1 MKRWLAGAALLLSAS
16 LPASADVLLTLSPI
30 IGDTAGPQS
39 VSNPCIICATNSA
52 SQPAGFGYNNFVST
66 GGTGT
71 FNAFSTSNFETL
83 ADNVQGTGYTA
94 SQLAAF
100 ANIIDLSLNIIIDV
114 NTTSARSEVLES
126 FRVLNLTQGTQL
138 AHFDGPAQIGLL
150 ANNGNG
156 FGDFMLSGLSLAGVA
171 PGDRIVFFARWTG
184 AVDGGESF
192 WLQPNVQ
199 AVPGPE
205 MGSGLV
211 GILAGAFGMAWLAK
225 RRREKKESF
234 DHASIPA

>member
-1 MKRWLAGAALLLSAS
+1 MKRLLLGAAMLLSAA
-16 LPASADVLLTLSPI
+16 LPASADTVLTLTPI
-30 IGDTAGPQS
+30 LGDTAGPQS
-39 VSNPCIICATNSA
+39 ISNPCIICATNSA

-66 GGTGT
+66 GATST

-100 ANIIDLSLNIIIDV
+100 ANIIDLSLNIIVDV

-138 AHFDGPAQIGLL
+138 AHFDGPANIGAL

-156 FGDFMLSGLSLAGVA
+156 FGDFMLTGLSLAGVA
-171 PGDRIVFFARWTG
+171 PGDRIVFFARWSG

-199 AVPGPE
+199 AVPGPVVGAGLLPML
-205 MGSGLV
+205 MG
-211 GILAGAFGMAWLAK
+211 LAGLLGLQRYRK
-225 RRREKKESF
+225 RKQQRELTPEV
-234 DHASIPA
+234 I